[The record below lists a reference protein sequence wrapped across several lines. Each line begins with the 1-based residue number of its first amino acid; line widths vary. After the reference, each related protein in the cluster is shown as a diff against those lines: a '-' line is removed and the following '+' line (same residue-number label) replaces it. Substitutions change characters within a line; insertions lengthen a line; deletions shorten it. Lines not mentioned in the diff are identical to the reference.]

1 MTDILRNGQYSE
13 LKSRF
18 DSYYEQ
24 KLLPLLQENDK
35 IRRRYFLMFVGLL
48 LMALVLYPLLIIYVL
63 MNMGSGEENNAVGAV
78 LGASGFLIMVLGS
91 PIYFFKKRA
100 KEGGIMKE
108 FADFFG
114 TFEYRYE
121 CCLPDALISQSELF
135 KKYNTHFG
143 DDFFCGEYK
152 NVGIIISEERLQ
164 NITYDN
170 KNNRR
175 KKKIFNG
182 ICILLTMNKNFKGRT
197 VVLEDKGILNVFKHI
212 SGLERVKLEDI
223 QFEKL
228 FEVYASDQI
237 EARYLLTTAFMER
250 ILKLRDLYQGKS
262 IQFSF
267 KDNQLLV
274 AIPTKQDMFEAC
286 SFFKS
291 NVNKKKIDRVFD
303 QFYAVFS
310 IVDILKL
317 NQNIGM

>member
-1 MTDILRNGQYSE
+1 
-13 LKSRF
+13 
-18 DSYYEQ
+18 
-24 KLLPLLQENDK
+24 
-35 IRRRYFLMFVGLL
+35 
-48 LMALVLYPLLIIYVL
+48 
-63 MNMGSGEENNAVGAV
+63 
-78 LGASGFLIMVLGS
+78 
-91 PIYFFKKRA
+91 
-100 KEGGIMKE
+100 
-108 FADFFG
+108 
-114 TFEYRYE
+114 
-121 CCLPDALISQSELF
+121 
-135 KKYNTHFG
+135 
-143 DDFFCGEYK
+143 
-152 NVGIIISEERLQ
+152 
-164 NITYDN
+164 
-170 KNNRR
+170 
-175 KKKIFNG
+175 
-182 ICILLTMNKNFKGRT
+182 MNKNFKGRT

-317 NQNIGM
+317 NQNICM